1 MSTIIAP
8 SILAADPSDIASAV
22 ALASSSGCSYLH
34 IDIMDGEFVPAKT
47 FAPDF
52 VKKISTFAP
61 EGMTLDVHLMTAKPW
76 MDVPS
81 YVESGADSL
90 TFHLEACPGESEA
103 HATISLIHALGKKA
117 GIAIKPQTPLES
129 LSPYLTEVDLVL
141 IMSVEPGKGGQSFL
155 EGSPKRIAELA
166 RKRKELSQS
175 FLIEVD
181 GGINDKTAPL
191 CLSSGAD
198 VLVAGS
204 YLYGH
209 DDFSERVRRLMGL

>member
-8 SILAADPSDIASAV
+8 SILAADPSDIASAI

-52 VKKISTFAP
+52 VKKIASLSP

-117 GIAIKPQTPLES
+117 GISIKPKTPLEA
-129 LSPYLTEVDLVL
+129 LLPYLGEVDLVL
-141 IMSVEPGKGGQSFL
+141 IMSVEPGKGGQAFL
-155 EGSPKRIAELA
+155 QESPARIASLA
-166 RKRKELSQS
+166 QKRKELSLN

-198 VLVAGS
+198 ILVAGS

-209 DDFSERVRRLMGL
+209 DDFKERVRRLMGK

>member
-52 VKKISTFAP
+52 VKKIATFAP